1 MASSTTGQ
9 HYHEYLDNIC
19 TYDLLLSLLQNSF
32 LQTVKM
38 HFRMRLGEPHGRK
51 GLQKHE
57 SQRNHMRKSDFR
69 MRALKPT
76 ACEKEKI
83 RKKNKNSRNQK
94 IHRYHRWPATVPVL
108 QSPPL
113 LSSSSSSPRRPHPPP
128 FLPLVWGW
136 GRAAAS
142 GSGRERVAASRLG
155 WGRAAAAAHA
165 RPRHGP
171 CAWPPLESH
180 WAT

>member
-51 GLQKHE
+51 GLRKHE
-57 SQRNHMRKSDFR
+57 SQRNHMRKSDFH

-83 RKKNKNSRNQK
+83 RKKIK
-94 IHRYHRWPATVPVL
+94 IPEIKKYTATIGDPPPSAL
-108 QSPPL
+108 QSRHCCPHPPVARSP
-113 LSSSSSSPRRPHPPP
+113 SSSSLLATSMGVGGGSDPGGRVAPEI
-128 FLPLVWGW
+128 GW
-136 GRAAAS
+136 RAAATPDPAMALVR
-142 GSGRERVAASRLG
+142 GRRWSHTEPRRAASL
-155 WGRAAAAAHA
+155 
-165 RPRHGP
+165 
-171 CAWPPLESH
+171 C
-180 WAT
+180 